1 MASPAELW
9 SLIGG
14 PSGRSLLRDE
24 PDSLARIVTCEYDC
38 VRPVSVEQD
47 PVHCLEMLAPSHA

>member
-14 PSGRSLLRDE
+14 QSGRSLLQGE
-24 PDSLARIVTCEYDC
+24 PDSLARDDTCECDC
-38 VRPVSVEQD
+38 VRPASVEQD